1 MVPEM
6 SSSVASSRCAE
17 PELLRPVQ
25 LCTPRGRLNR
35 ASVGWSRR
43 PLHTLNLSGHWGR
56 KKRWN
61 YWCITDGDLLFSVT
75 LSSLDYVGVAF
86 AYLWHRQTGDFT
98 EQTVLRPF
106 GRGCHLPDTVEGNLL
121 LKDDRLALSI
131 LRENACTRIEV
142 MSRDF
147 GGTSMTAEIVVEHP
161 DRHDTLNVVIPWNN
175 RAFQFTSKQHCLP
188 ASGIVRWADRTYR
201 FESSQAF
208 ACLDFGRGIWPYHTT
223 WNWGACSTR
232 QQGHTIGLNLGG
244 QWTDGTGMTENGLVV
259 DGRLH
264 KIGDRLCFEH
274 TSDLMQPWT
283 VRSLDSDRV
292 ALTFAPM
299 FERVARSNVLL
310 VASEVHQ
317 MLGHFTGRIS
327 NDEGTPLTLEPAFGW
342 VEEHSARW

>member
-61 YWCITDGDLLFSVT
+61 YWCITDGELLFSVT

-121 LKDDRLALSI
+121 FKDDRLALSI

-142 MSRDF
+142 MSHDF
-147 GGTSMTAEIVVEHP
+147 GGNLMTAEIVVEHP

-175 RAFQFTSKQHCLP
+175 PRVSIHVKATL
-188 ASGIVRWADRTYR
+188 
-201 FESSQAF
+201 SSSI
-208 ACLDFGRGIWPYHTT
+208 G
-223 WNWGACSTR
+223 NCS
-232 QQGHTIGLNLGG
+232 LGG
-244 QWTDGTGMTENGLVV
+244 SHL
-259 DGRLH
+259 
-264 KIGDRLCFEH
+264 
-274 TSDLMQPWT
+274 
-283 VRSLDSDRV
+283 SL
-292 ALTFAPM
+292 
-299 FERVARSNVLL
+299 
-310 VASEVHQ
+310 
-317 MLGHFTGRIS
+317 
-327 NDEGTPLTLEPAFGW
+327 
-342 VEEHSARW
+342 